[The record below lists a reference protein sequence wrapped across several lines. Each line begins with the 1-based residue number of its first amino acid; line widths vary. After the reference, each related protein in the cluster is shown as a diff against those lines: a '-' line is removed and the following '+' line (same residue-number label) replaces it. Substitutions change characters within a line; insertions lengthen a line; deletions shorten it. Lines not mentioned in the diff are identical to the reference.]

1 MLINLI
7 YIMFLI
13 ALVLGSV
20 FITRIVMRKF
30 NINRWVIAFIAP
42 LVLIVPNLIF
52 KNLST
57 TVTNILFIIFS
68 IMCIMFFEMTRV
80 KLEKKE
86 IKGIIYNTKK

>member
-30 NINRWVIAFIAP
+30 NMNRWVIAFIAP

>member
-52 KNLST
+52 KNIST

>member
-13 ALVLGSV
+13 ALVLGSA

-30 NINRWVIAFIAP
+30 NINIWVIAFIAP

-52 KNLST
+52 KNIST